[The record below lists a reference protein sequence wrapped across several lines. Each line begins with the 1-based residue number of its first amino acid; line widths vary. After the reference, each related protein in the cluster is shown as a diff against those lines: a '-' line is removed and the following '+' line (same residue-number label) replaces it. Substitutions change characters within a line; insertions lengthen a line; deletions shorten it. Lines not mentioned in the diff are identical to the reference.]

1 MPLLITVGA
10 AKMINHVTD
19 LPRMN
24 FVIRTGWY
32 ELTAHSALSASE
44 AGVVTILRLFQVNH
58 LLLLHAKGRVAEI
71 VTPGQG
77 RESNKI
83 KSLTLFLGT
92 GFTISLSLKE
102 MNGVTV

>member
-1 MPLLITVGA
+1 
-10 AKMINHVTD
+10 MINHVTD

-44 AGVVTILRLFQVNH
+44 AGIVTILRLFQVNH
-58 LLLLHAKGRVAEI
+58 LLLLNAKDRVVGI
-71 VTPGQG
+71 VNPGQG

-92 GFTISLSLKE
+92 GFTLSQALE
-102 MNGVTV
+102 DMSGVTI